1 MKDKFLYFL
10 AIIALISVSIQ
21 PAFAG
26 DKFYTDGPDITV
38 SVYGTNEIS
47 SGKDTTITLLVQNQ
61 GLIDMKLVQD
71 QYMTPD
77 YLPNTAKSGV
87 VTLKPGES
95 PLVVKSDPQVFG
107 DLPSGYMKTVSFNV
121 FVPEDAKSGSYA
133 MTALVQ
139 YEYMADS
146 QQTGTDAI
154 SYAFKTETLEVPVNI
169 IINPSVVFE
178 ITNVTSR
185 DLNAGGEGYIYMDIT
200 NTGTDTAQTLAVFI
214 NPAGES
220 PVTPVENGVF
230 AGELKPKDTITS
242 GFKVAI
248 SESADSKQTYP
259 IAVYGVYKDYE
270 GLSAQTEPVTI
281 GIGFGGKIQFEVEGE
296 PASAYAGGENLIY
309 VTYKNTGGAT
319 AYQAQGRI
327 SVVDPFSSSDTNV
340 YLGDMKP
347 GETRQAVYKIKVDS
361 GATIKDYSLDSE
373 IRYNDIENNNY
384 VSDTVKVIISV
395 KDKEN
400 TGIIIAAILVLIIAA
415 AGYIVYKKKYQR
427 R

>member
-1 MKDKFLYFL
+1 MTDKFLYFL
-10 AIIALISVSIQ
+10 TIIALIFVSTQ
-21 PAFAG
+21 PACAG
-26 DKFYTDGPDITV
+26 DKFYTNGPDITV

-47 SGKDTTITLLVQNQ
+47 SGQDTTITLLVQNQ

-71 QYMTPD
+71 KYMTPD
-77 YLPNTAKSGV
+77 YLPNSAKSGV
-87 VTLKPGES
+87 VTLKSGKS
-95 PLVVKSDPQVFG
+95 PIVVKSDSQIFG
-107 DLPSGYMKTVSFNV
+107 DLPSGYMKTVSFNA
-121 FVPEDAKSGSYA
+121 FVPEDVKSGSYA

-139 YEYMADS
+139 YEYMENS

-154 SYAFKTETLEVPVNI
+154 SYTFKKVTLEIPVNI

-185 DLNAGGEGYIYMDIT
+185 ELNAGGEGYSYMDIT

-220 PVTPVENGVF
+220 PIKPVENGVF
-230 AGELKPKDTITS
+230 AGELKPKDTITP

-259 IAVYGVYKDYE
+259 IEVYGVYKDYE

-281 GIGFGGKIQFEVEGE
+281 GIGFKGKIQFEVEGE
-296 PASAYAGGENLIY
+296 PAPAYPGSENLIY

-347 GETRQAVYKIKVDS
+347 GETRQAIYKIKVDS
-361 GATIKDYSLDSE
+361 VATIKDYSLDSE

-400 TGIIIAAILVLIIAA
+400 PEIILAAVLILLIV
-415 AGYIVYKKKYQR
+415 AGYIVYKNKYR
-427 R
+427 RR